1 MPLLTARPTARPELR
16 HLVRHP
22 LRQPLRHPMRRAAL
36 ALGTALALALPW
48 MAAPAWAA
56 NHALILWIGDYGNAE
71 DNLPGIDL
79 DAANA
84 RRMAMAMG
92 VPAAQ
97 ITELSNTQLTRANLA
112 GALVGLHQRVKDGDR
127 VFIYYSGHGS
137 QIAGRGTDA
146 RCTEGLVARDGL
158 FLDSDMQRVLTAI
171 GEKAGQLVMMNDSCF
186 SGGAATRSLGGPE
199 GMKPKFLPPGNKS
212 NSAVSTLGDA
222 YTCGN
227 PTNTTRM
234 TRSLGTLA
242 AQPRGPQVLYIAASN
257 DSQVSFATPRGSLGT
272 LAWTACLQDAAAD
285 RDRSGRVNGEEL
297 RACAQGLIDKFGAKQ
312 TITLQ
317 GNSELPLSF
326 AQAPVTAAPAPAT
339 TPAPSPA
346 PTPAP
351 AQAAAPSPVP
361 AATTA
366 QAPAPAPAP
375 ATATAAAPT
384 PPTAA
389 TLNAAKVLA
398 DLRAG
403 ADRALQV
410 TLNAPQ
416 PRLRVGK
423 DLLDFSVASN
433 REGYLYL
440 LQAGSDGK
448 TFNLL
453 FPNKLDE
460 NNFISAG
467 THRFPR
473 ASWRLRAGG
482 PAGTSQLLAI
492 VTPTKRDLSRG
503 LQQGAVFASGLASA
517 SAARTLVVEATGGDS
532 SATRYGASEV
542 LGVVEV
548 PE

>member
-1 MPLLTARPTARPELR
+1 MPLLTPRSPASPSLRTPLRCTARR
-16 HLVRHP
+16 P
-22 LRQPLRHPMRRAAL
+22 LGHALRRAAL
-36 ALGTALALALPW
+36 ALGTALVLPW
-48 MAAPAWAA
+48 LAAPAWAV
-56 NHALILWIGDYGNAE
+56 NHALILWIGDYGHAE

-84 RRMAMAMG
+84 RRMALAMG
-92 VPAAQ
+92 VPASH
-97 ITELSNTQLTRANLA
+97 ITELSNAQLTRANLA
-112 GALVGLHQRVKDGDR
+112 GALVGLHQRVKDGER
-127 VFIYYSGHGS
+127 VFIYFSGHGS

-158 FLDSDMQRVLTAI
+158 FLDGDMQRVLTAI

-186 SGGAATRSLGGPE
+186 SGGAATRSVGGPE
-199 GMKPKFLPPGNKS
+199 GMKPKFLAPGNKS
-212 NSAVSTLGDA
+212 HSAVSTLGDA

-285 RDRSGRVNGEEL
+285 RDRSGRINGEEL
-297 RACAQGLIDKFGAKQ
+297 RACSQGLIDKFGAKQ

-326 AQAPVTAAPAPAT
+326 AQAPSPAAPTPATTPAT
-339 TPAPSPA
+339 TPAP
-346 PTPAP
+346 
-351 AQAAAPSPVP
+351 
-361 AATTA
+361 
-366 QAPAPAPAP
+366 
-375 ATATAAAPT
+375 AAAPT
-384 PPTAA
+384 ATAPA
-389 TLNAAKVLA
+389 NTAPGPSPAPAALNAAKVLA
-398 DLRAG
+398 DLKAG

-410 TLNAPQ
+410 ALSAPQ

-423 DLLDFSVASN
+423 DMLEFSVASN

-460 NNFISAG
+460 NNFVTAG

-473 ASWRLRAGG
+473 ASWRLRSGG
-482 PAGTSQLLAI
+482 PAGTSHLLAI
-492 VTPTKRDLSRG
+492 VSPTKRDLTRG

-517 SAARTLVVEATGGDS
+517 SAARTLVVEATGGDG
-532 SATRYGASEV
+532 SASRYGASEV
-542 LGVVEV
+542 LGVVEM